1 MGVRVVFCG
10 SLRERCRGLTETGE
24 LWVEGIEGKTVSEL
38 LERLDIPSG
47 LVALAVVNGR
57 QRGKEE
63 VLRKGDTLKLLPLV
77 GGG

>member
-1 MGVRVVFCG
+1 MGVRVVLGG

-38 LERLDIPSG
+38 LERLDITSG
-47 LVALAVVNGR
+47 LVALVVVNGR